1 MATLPRGPWLELS
14 IDFCGPLPTGEYLLV
29 IIDEFSR
36 FPVVEV
42 VRSTSAETVIP
53 VVDNVFSLLGYP
65 EIVKSDNGPPFN
77 GYLWKAFMQ
86 ENGIRHRKI
95 TPLWPQAN
103 AQAEAF
109 NNPLMKSVRSAS
121 ISGSE
126 KRNAKVSTR
135 VSMHSPPNNIIHA
148 SSTDVRT
155 RSTNK
160 TTRSQAARVGG

>member
-1 MATLPRGPWLELS
+1 MGHNIVVPNKSYLILSYVDPAQRSMAGTQYRLLWPS
-14 IDFCGPLPTGEYLLV
+14 AYTGVYLLV

-65 EIVKSDNGPPFN
+65 EIVKFDNCPPFN
-77 GYLWKAFMQ
+77 EHIWKAFMQ

-109 NNPLMKSVRSAS
+109 NTPLMKAIRSAR
-121 ISGSE
+121 ISG
-126 KRNAKVSTR
+126 
-135 VSMHSPPNNIIHA
+135 A
-148 SSTDVRT
+148 SWRREMRKFLRAYRCTSHV
-155 RSTNK
+155 
-160 TTRSQAARVGG
+160 TT

>member
-1 MATLPRGPWLELS
+1 M
-14 IDFCGPLPTGEYLLV
+14 

-53 VVDNVFSLLGYP
+53 IVDNVFSLLGYP

-77 GYLWKAFMQ
+77 GHLWKAFMQ

-109 NNPLMKSVRSAS
+109 NKPLMKAVRSAS
-121 ISGSE
+121 ISGSSWRRE
-126 KRNAKVSTR
+126 MRKFLRAYRCTPRVTTEFTPHRLLFARDPQTKLPEVRQHVSVDDKVVRENDADAKRKMKSRA
-135 VSMHSPPNNIIHA
+135 
-148 SSTDVRT
+148 D
-155 RSTNK
+155 
-160 TTRSQAARVGG
+160 